1 MILRFQFDER
11 KSQSNKHKHGI
22 DFDEAQK
29 IWSGLI
35 FEFPIHGHSEMR
47 YLVLGKI
54 DGVHYTAIICYRGGL
69 IRIISARRSNEKE
82 LQQYAIS
89 YEKIEYAL

>member
-1 MILRFQFDER
+1 MLRFQFDPR

-22 DFDEAQK
+22 DFEEAQK
-29 IWSGLI
+29 IWRGPI
-35 FEFPIHGHSEMR
+35 FEFPIRGYREMR

-54 DGVHYTAIICYRGGL
+54 DAKHYTAIISYRGGS
-69 IRIISARRSNEKE
+69 IRIISVRPSNERE

-89 YEKIEYAL
+89 REKIQKASQ